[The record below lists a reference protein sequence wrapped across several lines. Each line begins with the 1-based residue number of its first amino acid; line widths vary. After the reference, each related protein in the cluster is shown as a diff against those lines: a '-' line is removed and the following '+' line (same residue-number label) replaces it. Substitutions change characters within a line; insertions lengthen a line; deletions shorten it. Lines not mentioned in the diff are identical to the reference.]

1 MASHGA
7 ERTLRESTGKGW
19 SLRRY
24 MALFMGVLLVVAAI
38 AAIAVRTIA
47 EQDARQSASVD
58 VNYAAQRAAKQLKSS
73 FDAITAVSAPVAN
86 DPTTPQL
93 FATTSPCSLGYA
105 PVGIFSTGHIDLVR
119 PDGSVVC
126 SSIKSPLAGSNPIYK
141 GQAWLIATEPSIV
154 APMLDPTTGN
164 QVVVVSYPVGGQGV
178 LAWFLD
184 LAPLGP
190 RLESDFGSG
199 VHRLEFLITS
209 KDGETVVVRSIDP
222 AQWVGRNLTGTD
234 FLRATDPASRPDLNG
249 LRRIY
254 AQSTIDSAV
263 WHLYVGADEALALS
277 AADTASNRSLA
288 IILVGMGIMLVVIFV
303 VYRRVVDPIK
313 RLSLVIRG
321 SMPGEEVKVVAF
333 VAGTGATEVT
343 ALAEDFDKLM
353 STVNR
358 ELAERL
364 ASEQALRVSE
374 RNYRMLFEG
383 HPQPMWIYD
392 VDSLCFLEVNDSA
405 VERYGYSR
413 EEFLAMTIKDIRP
426 AQDIPK
432 FLELNAEPLPITD
445 RSGPWRYLLKDGS
458 TIQVLVT
465 SNAVTFGDHR
475 ARVVLAEDLTES
487 QRLERELAQS
497 QARADS
503 NAEISRAKDEMVSM
517 VSHELRTPL
526 ASIVGFA
533 ELLATR
539 DVTPGQRKEYL
550 AVMLQE
556 GRRLTSLVND
566 FLDLRRLEGGHLS
579 MRFAP
584 ADISALIKRGIE
596 LFSDPG
602 SSPIQTLLPEDL
614 PLVRIDSDSMFRV
627 ITNLLSNARKYS
639 PVGGSIV
646 VGAGV
651 VEGMV
656 EVYVQDKGL
665 GIPADAISQLF
676 GKFYRVDAPDRDTI
690 KGTGLGLAICKNI
703 VEAHGGK
710 IRARSD
716 GPGKGAR
723 FYFTIPTV
731 RDQAQTGDVLVVED
745 DSGFAN
751 LLEAELSAKG
761 LSSIWAADA
770 ETAEHLMTE
779 ARAVVLDLL
788 LPGLSGES
796 FLQRLRAKP
805 GEQIPVVVVTLKD
818 LEPAE
823 RLSLQKAG
831 VTAVLRK
838 GPGTAAMAANLLARS
853 LVPEEVAI

>member
-1 MASHGA
+1 MDSQETGRTHGEASRA
-7 ERTLRESTGKGW
+7 GW

-47 EQDARQSASVD
+47 EQDARQSAAVD
-58 VNYAAQRAAKQLKSS
+58 VSFAAQRAAKQVKAG
-73 FDAITAVSAPVAN
+73 FDVITSVSAPIAGAATMAEVFAN
-86 DPTTPQL
+86 P
-93 FATTSPCSLGYA
+93 SSCSLGYA
-105 PVGIFSTGHIDLVR
+105 PIGVFSTGHIDLVR
-119 PDGSVVC
+119 LDGSVVC
-126 SSIKSPLAGSNPIYK
+126 SSSTAVIAGSSPIYK
-141 GQAWLIATEPSIV
+141 GEAWLTATKPGVI
-154 APMLDPTTGN
+154 APMLDPQTGN
-164 QVVVVSYPVGGQGV
+164 QVAVVSYPVPGQGV

-209 KDGETVVVRSIDP
+209 NDGQTVVVRSIAP
-222 AQWVGRNLTGTD
+222 TQWIGRNLNGTG
-234 FLRATDPASRPDLNG
+234 FMRATDPASRPDLNG
-249 LRRIY
+249 LQRIY
-254 AQSTIDSAV
+254 AESSIDTAG
-263 WHLYVGADEALALS
+263 WNLYVGADEALALS
-277 AADTASNRSLA
+277 AADQASNRSLA
-288 IILVGMGIMLVVIFV
+288 IILAGVGIMLVVIFV

-321 SMPGEEVKVVAF
+321 STPAATLRFVV
-333 VAGTGATEVT
+333 GTGATEVNE
-343 ALAEDFDKLM
+343 LAEDFDQLM
-353 STVNR
+353 TTVDH
-358 ELAERL
+358 ELADRL
-364 ASEQALRVSE
+364 RSEQAARVSE

-383 HPQPMWIYD
+383 HPQPMWLYD
-392 VDSLCFLEVNDSA
+392 VDTLRFLEVNNSA

-445 RSGPWRYLLKDGS
+445 RTGPWRYLLKDGS
-458 TIQVLVT
+458 IIQVLVT
-465 SNAVTFGDHR
+465 SNAVTFGDHN

-497 QARADS
+497 HARADS

-539 DVTPGQRKEYL
+539 EVTADQRKEYL

-584 ADISALIKRGIE
+584 ADISALIMRGVE
-596 LFSDPG
+596 LFNNPG
-602 SSPIQTLLPEDL
+602 STPIQTLLPDDL
-614 PLVRIDSDSMFRV
+614 PLVRVDSDSMFRV

-646 VGAGV
+646 VGASV
-651 VEGMV
+651 VDGMV
-656 EVYVQDKGL
+656 EVYIQDKGL
-665 GIPADAISQLF
+665 GIPAEALSQLF

-716 GPGKGAR
+716 GLGKGAR
-723 FYFTIPTV
+723 FFFTIPTV
-731 RDQAQTGDVLVVED
+731 REQAQTGDVLVVED

-751 LLEAELSAKG
+751 LVEAELSAKG

-770 ETAEHLMTE
+770 ETAEHLMTR

-788 LPGLSGES
+788 LPGLSGEA
-796 FLQRLRAKP
+796 FLQRLRTNHS
-805 GEQIPVVVVTLKD
+805 QHIPVVVVTLKD
-818 LEPAE
+818 LDQAE

-853 LVPEEVAI
+853 LAPEEVAV

>member
-1 MASHGA
+1 MAAQEPEHTPHEA
-7 ERTLRESTGKGW
+7 ARAGW

-24 MALFMGVLLVVAAI
+24 MALFMGVLLAVAAI
-38 AAIAVRTIA
+38 AALAVRNMA

-58 VNYAAQRAAKQLKSS
+58 VSFAAQRAAKQLKAG
-73 FDAITAVSAPVAN
+73 FDVITSVSAPIASAGTTAEVFAN
-86 DPTTPQL
+86 P
-93 FATTSPCSLGYA
+93 SSCSLGYA
-105 PVGIFSTGHIDLVR
+105 PIGVFTTGHIDLVR
-119 PDGSVVC
+119 LDGSVVC
-126 SSIKSPLAGSNPIYK
+126 SSSTSVIAGSSPIYK
-141 GQAWLIATEPSIV
+141 GEPWLTATKPGVI
-154 APMLDPTTGN
+154 APMLDPQTGN
-164 QVVVVSYPVGGQGV
+164 QVAVVSYPVPGNGV

-190 RLESDFGSG
+190 RLESDFGSA
-199 VHRLEFLITS
+199 VHQLEFLITS
-209 KDGETVVVRSIDP
+209 KDGQTIVVRSIDP
-222 AQWVGRNLTGTD
+222 TRWVGRTLYGTD
-234 FLRATDPASRPDLNG
+234 FMPATNAASRPDLDG
-249 LRRIY
+249 VRRIY
-254 AQSTIDSAV
+254 AQSTIETAG
-263 WHLYVGADEALALS
+263 WNLYVGADEALALA
-277 AADTASNRSLA
+277 AADQASNRSLA
-288 IILVGMGIMLVVIFV
+288 IILAGVGIMLVVIFV

-321 SMPGEEVKVVAF
+321 STPAATLRFVV
-333 VAGTGATEVT
+333 GTGATEVNE
-343 ALAEDFDKLM
+343 LAEDFDKLM
-353 STVNR
+353 TTVDR

-364 ASEQALRVSE
+364 RSEQVARVSE

-383 HPQPMWIYD
+383 HPQPMWLYD
-392 VDSLCFLEVNDSA
+392 VDTLAFLEVNNSA

-445 RSGPWRYLLKDGS
+445 RSGPWRYLLKDGEI
-458 TIQVLVT
+458 IQVLVT
-465 SNAVTFGDHR
+465 SNAITFGEHN

-487 QRLERELAQS
+487 QRLERELAQFH
-497 QARADS
+497 ARADS

-539 DVTPGQRKEYL
+539 DVTPAQRKEYL
-550 AVMLQE
+550 SVMLQE

-584 ADISALIKRGIE
+584 ADIAALIMRGVE

-602 SSPIQTLLPEDL
+602 GTPIQTNLPDDL
-614 PLVRIDSDSMFRV
+614 PLVRVDSDSMFRV
-627 ITNLLSNARKYS
+627 ITNVLSNARKYS
-639 PVGGSIV
+639 PVGGAIV
-646 VGAGV
+646 IGAAV
-651 VEGMV
+651 VDGMV
-656 EVYVQDKGL
+656 EIYVQDKGL
-665 GIPADAISQLF
+665 GIPPEALSQLF

-690 KGTGLGLAICKNI
+690 KGTGLGLAISKNI

-710 IRARSD
+710 IRARSE
-716 GPGKGAR
+716 GLGKGAI

-731 RDQAQTGDVLVVED
+731 REQAQTGDVLVVED

-751 LLEAELSAKG
+751 LVEAELSAKG

-770 ETAEHLMTE
+770 ETAEHLMTK

-788 LPGLSGES
+788 LPGLSGEA
-796 FLQRLRAKP
+796 FLQGIRAKHN
-805 GEQIPVVVVTLKD
+805 EHIPVVVVTLKD
-818 LEPAE
+818 LDQGE

-853 LVPEEVAI
+853 LAPDEVAV

>member
-1 MASHGA
+1 MASQEPKRAPGEA
-7 ERTLRESTGKGW
+7 TRAGW

-24 MALFMGVLLVVAAI
+24 MALFVGVLLVVAAI
-38 AAIAVRTIA
+38 AAIAVRTMA
-47 EQDARQSASVD
+47 EQDARQSASED
-58 VNYAAQRAAKQLKSS
+58 VSFAAQRAAKQLKSG
-73 FDAITAVSAPVAN
+73 FDVITAVSAPIASA
-86 DPTTPQL
+86 PTTAL
-93 FATTSPCSLGYA
+93 VFANPSSCSLGYA
-105 PVGIFSTGHIDLVR
+105 PIGVFTSGHIDLVR

-126 SSIKSPLAGSNPIYK
+126 SSSKSVVSGSHPIYQ
-141 GQAWLIATEPSIV
+141 GEAWLTATRPAV
-154 APMLDPTTGN
+154 FAPMLDAQTGN
-164 QVVVVSYPVGGQGV
+164 QVAVVSYPVPGQGV

-184 LAPLGP
+184 LTPLGP
-190 RLESDFGSG
+190 LLESDFGSG
-199 VHRLEFLITS
+199 VHQFEFLITS
-209 KDGETVVVRSIDP
+209 DDGQTVVVRSIDP
-222 AQWVGRNLTGTD
+222 TQWIGRNLSGTD
-234 FLRATDPASRPDLNG
+234 FIRAPDPATRPDLNG
-249 LRRIY
+249 VRRIY
-254 AQSTIDSAV
+254 AESTIDAAG
-263 WHLYVGADEALALS
+263 WHLYVGANEALALS
-277 AADTASNRSLA
+277 AADEASNRSLA
-288 IILVGMGIMLVVIFV
+288 IILAGVGIMIVVIFV

-313 RLSLVIRG
+313 QLSLVIRG
-321 SMPGEEVKVVAF
+321 STPAETLRFVV
-333 VAGTGATEVT
+333 GTGATEVNG
-343 ALAEDFDKLM
+343 LAEDFAKLM
-353 STVNR
+353 MTVNH
-358 ELAERL
+358 ELADRL
-364 ASEQALRVSE
+364 TSEQAARVSE

-383 HPQPMWIYD
+383 HPQPMWLYD
-392 VDSLCFLEVNDSA
+392 VDTLAFLEVNNSA

-413 EEFLAMTIKDIRP
+413 EEFLTMTIKDIRP

-445 RSGPWRYLLKDGS
+445 RTGPWRYLLKDGS
-458 TIQVLVT
+458 IIQVLVT
-465 SNAVTFGDHR
+465 SNAVTFGDHN

-497 QARADS
+497 HARADS

-539 DVTPGQRKEYL
+539 DVTPSQRKEYL

-584 ADISALIKRGIE
+584 ADISALIRRGVE

-602 SSPIQTLLPEDL
+602 GTPIQTLLPDDL
-614 PLVRIDSDSMFRV
+614 PLVRVDSDSMFRV
-627 ITNLLSNARKYS
+627 ITNLMSNARKYS
-639 PVGGSIV
+639 PVGRPIV
-646 VGAGV
+646 IGAGV
-651 VEGMV
+651 VDGMV

-665 GIPADAISQLF
+665 GIPADALSQLF

-710 IRARSD
+710 IRARSE
-716 GPGKGAR
+716 GLGKGAR
-723 FYFTIPTV
+723 FSFTIPTV
-731 RDQAQTGDVLVVED
+731 REQAQTGDVLVVED

-751 LLEAELSAKG
+751 LVEAELSAKG

-770 ETAEHLMTE
+770 ETAEHLMSK

-788 LPGLSGES
+788 LPGLSGEA
-796 FLQRLRAKP
+796 FLERLRAKHS
-805 GEQIPVVVVTLKD
+805 EHIPVVVVTLKD
-818 LEPAE
+818 LDQAE

-853 LVPEEVAI
+853 LAPEEVAV

>member
-1 MASHGA
+1 MSSQG
-7 ERTLRESTGKGW
+7 REGEAAAGSRRGGW
-19 SLRRY
+19 SLLRY

-38 AAIAVRTIA
+38 AASAVRIMA
-47 EQDARQSASVD
+47 EQDARQSTVAD
-58 VNYAAQRAAKQLKSS
+58 VNFAAGVASTEITHELALLAESTAKLAANPQAAVVLSS
-73 FDAITAVSAPVAN
+73 PNAA
-86 DPTTPQL
+86 
-93 FATTSPCSLGYA
+93 CSLTFTG
-105 PVGIFSTGHIDLVR
+105 GIVFSTGMLAIVKS
-119 PDGSVVC
+119 DGSVVC
-126 SSIKSPLAGSNPIYK
+126 SSRPAVTGPVFGAAG
-141 GQAWLIATEPSIV
+141 WLISAMHLPVTAAPYLDPLTRQLSAVVTSPIAGAGGAVVAIV
-154 APMLDPTTGN
+154 ALVPAGPNLSAALGGPSQLEFVMTTQN
-164 QVVVVSYPVGGQGV
+164 TQTV
-178 LAWFLD
+178 LARSV
-184 LAPLGP
+184 APE
-190 RLESDFGSG
+190 R
-199 VHRLEFLITS
+199 
-209 KDGETVVVRSIDP
+209 
-222 AQWVGRNLTGTD
+222 WVGQSLAGTD
-234 FLRATDPASRPDLNG
+234 FGRSAGQAVGPDVDGTTRLYSRRSIASTGWLV
-249 LRRIY
+249 Y
-254 AQSTIDSAV
+254 S
-263 WHLYVGADEALALS
+263 GADEALALS
-277 AADTASNRSLA
+277 AADQASNRSMA
-288 IILVGMGIMLVVIFV
+288 IILGGVGIMLVVIFV

-313 RLSLVIRG
+313 QLSLVIRG
-321 SMPGEEVKVVAF
+321 SKPGEVATVVA
-333 VAGTGATEVT
+333 ATGATEVT
-343 ALAEDFDKLM
+343 GLGEDFTKLM
-353 STVNR
+353 TTVNR
-358 ELAERL
+358 ELADRL
-364 ASEQALRVSE
+364 ASEQVARVSE

-383 HPQPMWIYD
+383 HPQPMWLYD
-392 VDSLCFLEVNDSA
+392 VDTLSFLEVNNSA

-413 EEFLAMTIKDIRP
+413 EEFLSMTIKDIRP

-445 RSGPWRYLLKDGS
+445 RTGPWRYLLKDGS
-458 TIQVLVT
+458 IIQVLVT
-465 SNAVTFGDHR
+465 SNAVTFGDHN

-497 QARADS
+497 HARADN

-539 DVTPGQRKEYL
+539 EVTAEQRKEYL

-584 ADISALIKRGIE
+584 ADISALIMRAVE

-602 SSPIQTLLPEDL
+602 GTPIQTALPDDL
-614 PLVRIDSDSMFRV
+614 PLVRVDSDSMFRV

-639 PVGGSIV
+639 PIGGSIV

-651 VEGMV
+651 VDGMV

-665 GIPADAISQLF
+665 GIPPEALSQLF

-716 GPGKGAR
+716 GLGKGAR

-731 RDQAQTGDVLVVED
+731 REQAQTGDVLVVED

-751 LLEAELSAKG
+751 LVEAELSARG

-770 ETAEHLMTE
+770 ETAEHLMTN

-788 LPGLSGES
+788 LPGLSGEA
-796 FLQRLRAKP
+796 FLQRLRTKHT
-805 GEQIPVVVVTLKD
+805 EHIPVVVVTLKD
-818 LEPAE
+818 LDQAE

-853 LVPEEVAI
+853 LAPEEVAV

>member
-1 MASHGA
+1 MGSQEP
-7 ERTLRESTGKGW
+7 ERTPREASRAGW

-24 MALFMGVLLVVAAI
+24 MALFMGVLLVVAGI
-38 AAIAVRTIA
+38 AALTVRTMA

-58 VNYAAQRAAKQLKSS
+58 VSFAAQRAAKQLKAG
-73 FDAITAVSAPVAN
+73 FDAITVLSAPIAS
-86 DPTTPQL
+86 DPTTAQV
-93 FATTSPCSLGYA
+93 FANPSGCSLGYA
-105 PVGIFSTGHIDLVR
+105 PIGAFTTGHVDLIR
-119 PDGSVVC
+119 FDGSVIC
-126 SSIKSPLAGSNPIYK
+126 SSIKPAVTGSNPIYQ
-141 GQAWLIATEPSIV
+141 GQAWLLATEPAVI
-154 APMLDPTTGN
+154 APILDPQTGN
-164 QVVVVSYPVGGQGV
+164 QVALVLYPVPGHGV

-190 RLESDFGSG
+190 RFESDFGSG

-209 KDGETVVVRSIDP
+209 KDGQTVVVRSIDP
-222 AQWVGRNLTGTD
+222 VKWVGRNLNGTD
-234 FLRATDPASRPDLNG
+234 FLRATDPSNRPDLNG

-254 AQSTIDSAV
+254 AEATIDTAG

-277 AADTASNRSLA
+277 AADQASNRGLA
-288 IILVGMGIMLVVIFV
+288 IILAGLGIMLVVIFV
-303 VYRRVVDPIK
+303 VYRRIVDPIK
-313 RLSLVIRG
+313 QLSLVIRG
-321 SMPGEEVKVVAF
+321 STPGDVATF
-333 VAGTGATEVT
+333 VAGAGATEVT
-343 ALAEDFDKLM
+343 GLGEDFAKLM
-353 STVNR
+353 TTVNH
-358 ELAERL
+358 ELADRL
-364 ASEQALRVSE
+364 TSEQAARVSE

-383 HPQPMWIYD
+383 HPQPMWLYD
-392 VDSLCFLEVNDSA
+392 VDTLRFLEVNNSA

-413 EEFLAMTIKDIRP
+413 EEFLTMTIKDIRP

-445 RSGPWRYLLKDGS
+445 RTGPWRYLLKDGS
-458 TIQVLVT
+458 IIQVLVT
-465 SNAVTFGDHR
+465 SNAVTFGDHG
-475 ARVVLAEDLTES
+475 ARLVLAEDLTES

-497 QARADS
+497 HARADS

-539 DVTPGQRKEYL
+539 EVTADQRKEYL

-584 ADISALIKRGIE
+584 ADISALIMRGVE

-602 SSPIQTLLPEDL
+602 STTIQTLLPDDL
-614 PLVRIDSDSMFRV
+614 PLVRVDSDSMFRV

-646 VGAGV
+646 VGASV
-651 VEGMV
+651 VDGMV

-665 GIPADAISQLF
+665 GIPAEALSQLF

-710 IRARSD
+710 IRARSE
-716 GPGKGAR
+716 GFGKGAR
-723 FYFTIPTV
+723 FYFTIPPV
-731 RDQAQTGDVLVVED
+731 REQAQTGDVLVVED

-751 LLEAELSAKG
+751 LVEAELAAKG
-761 LSSIWAADA
+761 LSSILAADA
-770 ETAEHLMTE
+770 ETAEHLMTK

-788 LPGLSGES
+788 LPGLSGET
-796 FLQRLRAKP
+796 FLQRLRAKH
-805 GEQIPVVVVTLKD
+805 GEDIPVVVVTLKD
-818 LEPAE
+818 LDPAE

-853 LVPEEVAI
+853 LAPEEVAS